1 MKINQDVTAKLP
13 KIENALAYTW
23 IAKMISLIEKFYLFY
38 ARQKLQGSKV
48 KITKTFFRSKNEL
61 FFSTFEAFHKASQTR
76 FRHFVLILKHI
87 LGLLEWVLTLI
98 AGHVV
103 DMAVAANVSVIVFGI
118 NILSICRSKQSKQQR
133 DLNSWQPNP

>member
-76 FRHFVLILKHI
+76 FRHFVLILKHT

-103 DMAVAANVSVIVFGI
+103 DMAVAANVIFIVFDI
-118 NILSICRSKQSKQQR
+118 NILSICRSNQSKHI
-133 DLNSWQPNP
+133 

>member
-1 MKINQDVTAKLP
+1 MIINQNVTAKLP
-13 KIENALAYTW
+13 KIENALAYTCLAR

-48 KITKTFFRSKNEL
+48 EKAKTFFRSKNEL

-87 LGLLEWVLTLI
+87 LGLLE
-98 AGHVV
+98 
-103 DMAVAANVSVIVFGI
+103 
-118 NILSICRSKQSKQQR
+118 
-133 DLNSWQPNP
+133 